1 MQQAVV
7 TILNQIYETDFLGFS
22 YGFRPGRGQHDALDA
37 LTAAIKRNRVNWVL
51 DLDLS
56 KFFDTIEHDWMLRF
70 VAHRVADKRVL
81 RLLTQWLK
89 VGVLDEHGH
98 RVKSHIGSPQGA
110 VISPLLANI
119 YLHYAF
125 DLWSNKYRKACRG
138 RVSVACY
145 ADDVV
150 LGFERKEEAEQFLV
164 AAAERMQRFGL
175 RAYSG
180 EVEQPFRPT

>member
-1 MQQAVV
+1 M
-7 TILNQIYETDFLGFS
+7 
-22 YGFRPGRGQHDALDA
+22 
-37 LTAAIKRNRVNWVL
+37 L
-51 DLDLS
+51 DLDIS

-70 VAHRVADKRVL
+70 VAHSVADKQVL

-98 RVKSHIGSPQGA
+98 RVKSHIGSPQGV
-110 VISPLLANI
+110 VISPLQANI

-138 RVSVACY
+138 RVSVVRY

-150 LGFERKEEAEQFLV
+150 LGFERKEDAEQFLV
-164 AAAERMQRFGL
+164 AVAE
-175 RAYSG
+175 
-180 EVEQPFRPT
+180 